1 MLNYIDKKYFKL
13 AISGPYR
20 ETDLDIAVKCPIC
33 GDSRHKRNSKRL
45 HLFYKDS
52 KTRIKCFNGGCP
64 VESPMST
71 GRFLRTYYPQ
81 FYEAYKKETYKQKI
95 ELGLIESKPKTGDTV
110 TVKSFTSVAPQPPQS
125 PQPPQEYPNGINP
138 VIQKIKYVTEQLNP
152 QGIAFLESR
161 GLRHTQ
167 LSNIFGD
174 FYSGIGEFM
183 HEGKYYNLSNTLFI
197 PIFTAKN
204 PQFTDMVGF
213 YARSTQ
219 EKRFVNNAL
228 KGHFMPWNLNKID
241 NTKDVYI
248 FEAILDAMS
257 FYQLYGESNIIAL
270 CTNNINPKILDY
282 IQKPVFCLDNDTTGI
297 QTMLKYTSNKNAKF
311 LIYPEDLKFKD
322 FNEML
327 LSNFK
332 FNLEFESAF
341 KANIMLRKSI

>member
-33 GDSRHKRNSKRL
+33 GDSRHKRSSKRL

-81 FYEAYKKETYKQKI
+81 FYDEYKKETYKQKI
-95 ELGLIESKPKTGDTV
+95 ELGLIEPKIEKV
-110 TVKSFTSVAPQPPQS
+110 ETVKSFVNAVTAKPVIQQYINSA
-125 PQPPQEYPNGINP
+125 NP
-138 VIQKIKYVTEQLNP
+138 VIQKIKYTIEPLNP

-161 GLRHTQ
+161 GLHHSH
-167 LSNIFGD
+167 LSDIFGD

-183 HEGKYYNLSNTLFI
+183 HEGKYYNLIDTLFI

-204 PQFTDMVGF
+204 PKFEDLIGF
-213 YARSTQ
+213 YARSTK

-228 KGHFMPWNLNKID
+228 GGHFMPWNLNRID
-241 NTKDVYI
+241 NTKEVYI
-248 FEAILDAMS
+248 FEAILDALS

-282 IQKPVFCLDNDTTGI
+282 ITKPVFCLDNDETGI
-297 QTMLKYTSNKNAKF
+297 KTMLKYTSTKNAKF
-311 LIYPEDLKFKD
+311 LIYPDALPHKD

-327 LSNFK
+327 LNNYK

-341 KANIMLRKSI
+341 KANILLRKSL